1 MKTYGPVPAGLLLVA
16 VLALFIP
23 LGLAE
28 DHDIRGTG
36 VVKQRIETDVLT
48 VHDDLVVVD
57 HFDLV
62 DRTDAWSVGRGGR
75 IFATGVFLV
84 TPQGMGVHEILGG
97 ELAIAVMEL
106 HAFLQLHAP

>member
-1 MKTYGPVPAGLLLVA
+1 MKIYGPVPAGFALVA
-16 VLALFIP
+16 VLALFVP
-23 LGLAE
+23 LGFAE

-36 VVKQRIETDVLT
+36 VVKQRIEADILA
-48 VHDDLVVVD
+48 VHDHLVVVD

-62 DRTDAWSVGRGGR
+62 DRTDAWSVGSGGR
-75 IFATGVFLV
+75 IFTAGVFLV
-84 TPQGMGVHEILGG
+84 TPQGMGVHEVFGG